1 MAIGPIEIH
10 GAISRVQDF
19 AVQRQNEDG
28 KGVLDQVNA
37 QQVVRRDEEN
47 KANTVNR
54 SEQTSEDR
62 KKFDAKEK
70 GSNEYAGD
78 GGKKNKSQEE
88 KREEG
93 KVIVKGQPMSFDV
106 RI

>member
-1 MAIGPIEIH
+1 MAIGPLELN

-19 AVQRQNEDG
+19 AVQRHNEEG
-28 KGVLDQVNA
+28 KGALDQVNA
-37 QQVVRRDEEN
+37 QHVIRKEEDN

-54 SEQTSEDR
+54 SEHTAENQ

-78 GGKKNKSQEE
+78 GGRKNKQHEE
-88 KREEG
+88 SHGEG